1 MGAGIFVAIEG
12 PAFTFARAEKLFP
25 GDHLFAGAAIVV
37 LWALAA
43 AMVPFM
49 QKGNDAVRTVHIGS
63 NVLATSLFTYYQ
75 FPSGWGITT
84 TKVLEKTSFP

>member
-1 MGAGIFVAIEG
+1 M
-12 PAFTFARAEKLFP
+12 
-25 GDHLFAGAAIVV
+25 VV

-75 FPSGWGITT
+75 LPSGWGIT